1 MEGEP
6 RTVGARGLVADAAMP
21 TLSRRAGRWLRAATR
36 PADPLVR
43 AARLWSD
50 ADGGRMSAAMS
61 FYGVLSLAPLLL
73 LLVAALGWWVDRAML
88 ESRLAGE
95 IATILGPQ
103 GRSLIEHALSSAR
116 QPREGVIAST
126 AGLIVLLTGA
136 TGVFGEL
143 QAAFERVWASGSA
156 TVPAQRWW
164 HGTSLRLRG
173 IGYILAFGFLLLVS
187 LVISTLLNLASSW
200 AGAQFAL
207 AQGVRVLS
215 ETLAFGICVALFFGL
230 MRMSGGAKPRPSSL
244 LLGALVGAALFTA
257 GRQVLAV
264 YLSSAA
270 VVSAYG
276 AAGSL
281 VVLLIW
287 IYFSSAVLLF
297 GAASAKAVEEQHSA
311 REARRVPPPA
321 AAPLP
326 P

>member
-1 MEGEP
+1 MGGERRTEDAP
-6 RTVGARGLVADAAMP
+6 RLVRRTGAAG
-21 TLSRRAGRWLRAATR
+21 LSRRAGRWLRVAAR
-36 PADPLVR
+36 PVDPLVR

-50 ADGGRMSAAMS
+50 ADGERMSAAMS

-73 LLVAALGWWVDRAML
+73 LLVAVLGWWVDRAML

-95 IATILGPQ
+95 IATIVGPQ
-103 GRSLIEHALSSAR
+103 GRALIEHALASAR
-116 QPREGVIAST
+116 QPAQGLIASA
-126 AGLIVLLTGA
+126 AGLVVLLFGA

-143 QAAFERVWASGSA
+143 QAAFERMWAGGSTTA
-156 TVPAQRWW
+156 SPQPWW
-164 HGTSLRLRG
+164 HASSLRLRG
-173 IGYILAFGFLLLVS
+173 VGYILAFGFLLLVS
-187 LVISTLLNLASSW
+187 LVISTLLNLVSVW
-200 AGAQFAL
+200 AGARFAL

-215 ETLAFGICVALFFGL
+215 EVLAFAICVALFFGL
-230 MRMSGGAKPRPSSL
+230 MRMSGRAKPRRSSL
-244 LLGALVGAALFTA
+244 LLGAVVGATLFTI

-297 GAASAKAVEEQHSA
+297 GAASAKAVEEQRVA
-311 REARRVPPPA
+311 RETRRVPPPA
-321 AAPLP
+321 AGERPA
-326 P
+326 

>member
-1 MEGEP
+1 MPGAP
-6 RTVGARGLVADAAMP
+6 RTAVEPGHARNTEVP
-21 TLSRRAGRWLRAATR
+21 SPSRRFGRWLRTATR

-73 LLVAALGWWVDRAML
+73 LLVAVLGWWVDRQML

-95 IATILGPQ
+95 IATIVGPQ
-103 GRSLIEHALSSAR
+103 GRSLIEHALASAR
-116 QPREGVIAST
+116 QPREGLLASA
-126 AGLIVLLTGA
+126 AGLIVLLSGA
-136 TGVFGEL
+136 TGVFAEL
-143 QAAFERVWASGSA
+143 QAAFERVWASGGQAPS
-156 TVPAQRWW
+156 PQQWW

-173 IGYILAFGFLLLVS
+173 IGYVLAFGFLLLVS
-187 LVISTLLNLASSW
+187 LVISTLLNLASGW

-215 ETLAFGICVALFFGL
+215 EVLAFAICVALFFGL
-230 MRMSGGAKPRPSSL
+230 MRMSGGAKPRQSSL
-244 LLGALVGAALFTA
+244 LLGAVVGATLFTA

-297 GAASAKAVEEQHSA
+297 GAASAKAVEDERVA
-311 REARRVPPPA
+311 RDARRAPPLA
-321 AAPLP
+321 VLP
-326 P
+326 SP